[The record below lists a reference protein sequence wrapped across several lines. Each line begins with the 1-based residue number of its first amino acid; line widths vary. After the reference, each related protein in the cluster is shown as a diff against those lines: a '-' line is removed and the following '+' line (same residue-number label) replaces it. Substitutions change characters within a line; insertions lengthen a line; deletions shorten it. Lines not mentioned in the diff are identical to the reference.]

1 MKIQPDFA
9 KYYHETLEKKK
20 QDEVQQLL
28 PQNTADA
35 QSAESVS
42 GRDAAATSSS
52 GASGGRDKSLVYKY
66 MSEIKSEEVPDGN
79 SVKMIITYMCTVK
92 GCLTTTDIRIQE
104 GKEITN
110 ELNWHF
116 ETFQQVS

>member
-1 MKIQPDFA
+1 MLQR
-9 KYYHETLEKKK
+9 HHHQEH
-20 QDEVQQLL
+20 
-28 PQNTADA
+28 
-35 QSAESVS
+35 
-42 GRDAAATSSS
+42 
-52 GASGGRDKSLVYKY
+52 LVVVINRWYKY
-66 MSEIKSEEVPDGN
+66 MSEIKREEVPDGN

-110 ELNWHF
+110 ELNRHF